1 MSRFSP
7 SRIYPASR
15 GIAEFSPR
23 PLQAK
28 LAAFLLVLLQA
39 FALAHPAHANLKQDA
54 LAEINR
60 ARLTNG
66 LAPFAYNSILEKA
79 AQRHS
84 DDMARNS
91 FISDAGSDD
100 STAKDR
106 MVNAGYTAWSNDRL
120 IWGENLYADVSEFS
134 AALNF
139 ILNDPSQARILLN
152 PRYREIGIGVGTAD
166 GGKLYW
172 TLLYG
177 AQPNV
182 LPVFIND
189 GAAVTNNA
197 TVAVRLSQEDAV
209 VNGEPNVIGRVLDVR
224 LSSNASFAGASW
236 QPWQPLL
243 EYKFDTKPG
252 VKTVYAQYRDGA
264 GRTTSAA
271 ASISYDPNAS
281 NAIESLGPGDIRP
294 NETPTVI
301 VTLTPEPTLTLS
313 PAPNLPTILPLNEAT
328 STAVVIGDSG
338 VIVAP
343 ATQAPSPVP
352 QATPTAPSLQ
362 NIPTAFVVD
371 LDATQAA
378 LVVQPTPENRA
389 SSIIEF
395 SATETP
401 VVPIAPRSALSRVD
415 MALPSWLLPGYLVA
429 QTVVILIGLYAFFK
443 RH

>member
-1 MSRFSP
+1 
-7 SRIYPASR
+7 
-15 GIAEFSPR
+15 
-23 PLQAK
+23 
-28 LAAFLLVLLQA
+28 
-39 FALAHPAHANLKQDA
+39 
-54 LAEINR
+54 
-60 ARLTNG
+60 
-66 LAPFAYNSILEKA
+66 
-79 AQRHS
+79 
-84 DDMARNS
+84 MARNS

-106 MVNAGYTAWSNDRL
+106 MVNAGYIAWSNDRL

-139 ILNDPSQARILLN
+139 ILDDASQARILLN
-152 PRYREIGIGVGTAD
+152 PRYREIGIGVGTAE

-209 VNGEPNVIGRVLDVR
+209 VNGEPNVMGRVLDVR
-224 LSSNASFAGASW
+224 LSSNANFTGASW

-243 EYKFDTKPG
+243 EYKFDTRPG

-271 ASISYDPNAS
+271 ASINYDPNAS
-281 NAIESLGPGDIRP
+281 GAIQPLGPGDIKP

-313 PAPNLPTILPLNEAT
+313 PAPSLPTALPLSGAT
-328 STAVVIGDSG
+328 STAVVIGDAG
-338 VIVAP
+338 DTVAVIVAP
-343 ATQAPSPVP
+343 PTQAPSPVP

-378 LVVQPTPENRA
+378 LAALPTPEDRA
-389 SSIIEF
+389 SSIIEI

-401 VVPIAPRSALSRVD
+401 TVPIVPRSALSRVD
-415 MALPSWLLPGYLVA
+415 MPLPTWLLPGYLVA
-429 QTVVILIGLYAFFK
+429 QAVVILIGLYAFF
-443 RH
+443 RRR

>member
-1 MSRFSP
+1 MTTFLMSRFT
-7 SRIYPASR
+7 
-15 GIAEFSPR
+15 FV
-23 PLQAK
+23 L
-28 LAAFLLVLLQA
+28 LCLVLI
-39 FALAHPAHANLKQDA
+39 AHPAQAQANLKQDA
-54 LAEINR
+54 LAQINR

-66 LAPFAYNSILEKA
+66 QAPLAYSPILEKA

-106 MVNAGYTAWSNDRL
+106 MVNAGYLSWSNDRL
-120 IWGENLYADVSEFS
+120 IWGENLYADVSDFS

-139 ILNDPSQARILLN
+139 ILNDASQARILMN
-152 PRYREIGIGVGTAD
+152 PRYREIGIGIGTAD

-189 GAAVTNNA
+189 GNPVTNNA
-197 TVAVRLSQEDAV
+197 TVAVRLSQEEAV
-209 VNGEPNVIGRVLDVR
+209 INGEPNVIGRVIDVR
-224 LSSNASFAGASW
+224 LSSNANFLGASW

-243 EYKFDTKPG
+243 EFKFDTKPG

-264 GRTTSAA
+264 GRTASAA
-271 ASISYDPNAS
+271 ASINYDPNAS
-281 NAIESLGPGDIRP
+281 NSIESLGPGDIRA

-301 VTLTPEPTLTLS
+301 ITLTPEPTLTQS
-313 PAPNLPTILPLNEAT
+313 PAPTQSPQPIVEGT

-338 VIVAP
+338 VVVAP
-343 ATQAPSPVP
+343 ATPMTQAPSPVP
-352 QATPTAPSLQ
+352 QATPTTPNLQ
-362 NIPTAFVVD
+362 TIPTSFIVD

-378 LVVQPTPENRA
+378 QTVEPTPANRA
-389 SSIIEF
+389 SSIIEVV
-395 SATETP
+395 ATETP
-401 VVPIAPRSALSRVD
+401 IAPAPRASLSRFN
-415 MALPSWLLPGYLVA
+415 LPLPNWLLPGYLIA
-429 QTVVILIGLYAFFK
+429 QALVILMGLYAFFK
-443 RH
+443 RR